1 MGVGRGGGDVVR
13 AGAEGWGRGSADG
26 DSGGGVR
33 IEGGVRLTGAGS
45 PLERKSQMAKQA
57 LKQAA
62 RIRVQEALAA
72 KQKERLE
79 RERRQAAL
87 AIDVLT
93 AVAERDE
100 AIARTEAAAAAS
112 VRSLL
117 GEGLSV
123 AEVVELCGGQVDAKE
138 VQRLSRIEADPAK
151 ADPVQRAD
159 R

>member
-1 MGVGRGGGDVVR
+1 
-13 AGAEGWGRGSADG
+13 
-26 DSGGGVR
+26 
-33 IEGGVRLTGAGS
+33 
-45 PLERKSQMAKQA
+45 MAKQA

-62 RIRVQEALAA
+62 RIKVQEALAA
-72 KQKERLE
+72 KQRERLE

-100 AIARTEAAAAAS
+100 AIVVTEAAAAVAI
-112 VRSLL
+112 RSLL

-123 AEVVELCGGQVDAKE
+123 AEVVELCSGQVDVKE
-138 VQRLSRIEADPAK
+138 VQRLSRIGVDPA
-151 ADPVQRAD
+151 RAD

>member
-1 MGVGRGGGDVVR
+1 MVVVTWAR
-13 AGAEGWGRGSADG
+13 TGAERWGRGRRTG
-26 DSGGGVR
+26 PWLVVVR
-33 IEGGVRLTGAGS
+33 IGVGVRLTGAGS
-45 PLERKSQMAKQA
+45 SLERKLQMAKQA

-62 RIRVQEALAA
+62 RIKVQEALAA
-72 KQKERLE
+72 KQRERLE

-100 AIARTEAAAAAS
+100 AIVVTEAAAAVAI
-112 VRSLL
+112 RSLL

-123 AEVVELCGGQVDAKE
+123 AEVVELCSGQVDVKE
-138 VQRLSRIEADPAK
+138 VQRLSRIGVDPA
-151 ADPVQRAD
+151 RAD

>member
-1 MGVGRGGGDVVR
+1 
-13 AGAEGWGRGSADG
+13 
-26 DSGGGVR
+26 
-33 IEGGVRLTGAGS
+33 
-45 PLERKSQMAKQA
+45 MAKQA

-62 RIRVQEALAA
+62 RIKVQEALAV

-79 RERRQAAL
+79 RERRQAGL

-93 AVAERDE
+93 AIAERDE
-100 AIARTEAAAAAS
+100 AIARTEADAAAA

-123 AEVVELCGGQVDAKE
+123 AEVVELCSDQVDVKE
-138 VQRLSRIEADPAK
+138 VQRLSRIGVDPA
-151 ADPVQRAD
+151 RAD

>member
-1 MGVGRGGGDVVR
+1 
-13 AGAEGWGRGSADG
+13 
-26 DSGGGVR
+26 
-33 IEGGVRLTGAGS
+33 
-45 PLERKSQMAKQA
+45 MAKQA

-62 RIRVQEALAA
+62 RIKVQEALAA

-93 AVAERDE
+93 AVGERDE
-100 AIARTEAAAAAS
+100 GIARTEAAAAAAI
-112 VRSLL
+112 RSLL

-123 AEVVELCGGQVDAKE
+123 AEVVELCSDQVDVKE
-138 VQRLSRIEADPAK
+138 VQRLSRIGADPAR
-151 ADPVQRAD
+151 VD

>member
-1 MGVGRGGGDVVR
+1 
-13 AGAEGWGRGSADG
+13 
-26 DSGGGVR
+26 
-33 IEGGVRLTGAGS
+33 
-45 PLERKSQMAKQA
+45 MAKQA

-93 AVAERDE
+93 AVAEREE

-151 ADPVQRAD
+151 ADPVPRAD